1 MKIPTLLALVILS
14 VLMIGGITLKFYLDK
29 TSFFKKDQPVPQN
42 INLSNLTPT
51 SISISFDTPQA
62 VETQIIYSTD
72 KNLLSNPQEAADDRD
87 SRSTGRLFHFST
99 LQNLVPNTQ
108 YFFKLKVSGNSY
120 PDQPLS
126 FSTPKDQNLEK
137 KEWEPLV
144 GSVIDSNLKEISEA
158 LIILNVDDYLPLATF
173 TDYKGGF
180 VLSYKPIYKKDDLA
194 QILSLPDNLDG
205 QLIISKNGST
215 STVDI
220 HLSQPTKVLPPIV
233 LGQNLDLR
241 DYTASADASLKQ
253 ASPTAQPLNFDVN
266 GDGQIN
272 SADVTIVSS
281 NIGRKK
287 LTNPKA
293 DINLDGV
300 VDQKDLD
307 LIKSALK

>member
-1 MKIPTLLALVILS
+1 
-14 VLMIGGITLKFYLDK
+14 
-29 TSFFKKDQPVPQN
+29 
-42 INLSNLTPT
+42 
-51 SISISFDTPQA
+51 
-62 VETQIIYSTD
+62 
-72 KNLLSNPQEAADDRD
+72 
-87 SRSTGRLFHFST
+87 
-99 LQNLVPNTQ
+99 
-108 YFFKLKVSGNSY
+108 
-120 PDQPLS
+120 
-126 FSTPKDQNLEK
+126 
-137 KEWEPLV
+137 
-144 GSVIDSNLKEISEA
+144 
-158 LIILNVDDYLPLATF
+158 
-173 TDYKGGF
+173 
-180 VLSYKPIYKKDDLA
+180 
-194 QILSLPDNLDG
+194 
-205 QLIISKNGST
+205 
-215 STVDI
+215 
-220 HLSQPTKVLPPIV
+220 